1 MYLTL
6 YLDSITSEFIFHSEY
21 SEFVYMTIS
30 CVEFSFSLIALTCEI
45 SKDLLFVDNL
55 ELLTIIL
62 SLFLYYGIKQYKT
75 FRDNRII
82 IE

>member
-21 SEFVYMTIS
+21 SEFVYTTIS
-30 CVEFSFSLIALTCEI
+30 CLEFSFSLIALTCEI

-62 SLFLYYGIKQYKT
+62 SLFLYHGIKQYKT